1 MKVPSTNLCSFV
13 IFLIGITNVN
23 AKHDSTKA
31 APYSRSGLS
40 GRTSSA
46 CSLLVGVTATFCDP
60 TSPYAAMCY
69 CVDPNALATIAGC
82 YHLANRVSQETVE
95 GLSESCAELNTTI
108 TLDDFE
114 AAYDNY
120 TSNAKETSDIKD
132 FNATVPVDVPV
143 KLNSTSVKLYIDA
156 YDQFLGNYD
165 DSLYYGSGVL
175 GYWAFVFLVATIVNW
190 SKIIF
195 PGLKP

>member
-1 MKVPSTNLCSFV
+1 MKLSLANLFSLL
-13 IFLIGITNVN
+13 IISIGITKVN
-23 AKHDSTKA
+23 AKHDSVKA

-40 GRTSSA
+40 GRTLSA
-46 CSLLVGVTATFCDP
+46 CSLVVGVTATFCDQS
-60 TSPYAAMCY
+60 SPYARMCY

-95 GLSESCAELNTTI
+95 GLSESCAELKRTI

-114 AAYDNY
+114 AAYKNY
-120 TSNAKETSDIKD
+120 TSLAKETSDIKN
-132 FNATVPVDVPV
+132 FNATIPVDVPV
-143 KLNSTSVKLYIDA
+143 KLNSSSVKLYIDA

-175 GYWAFVFLVATIVNW
+175 GYWALVFLIVTVVNW
-190 SKIIF
+190 TKIIS
-195 PGLKP
+195 PG